1 MESRNPFSKG
11 FKKLKRKFAEGGRQR
26 DGRSGIE
33 TAQEGREA
41 NTESEASQRNSRL
54 HPEVEDVESGPSR
67 GGNDVGGEEVG
78 QIDPPTST
86 SSIPHSGE
94 PNSMWIALFHC
105 LLPLIVSSGNVDSPA
120 APGHVQEAL
129 CSDQNEPGQE
139 ANPVDPSPAPSVPSI
154 SHGGEPGSTTLPTL
168 PQPPPVTVS
177 LSDADS
183 PPILDHVWE
192 PSKSST
198 HLLDPGV
205 TSEDTP
211 NRNPASSTA
220 IISILRGVGE
230 SSEAYPPLKS
240 VARSLCVIL
249 DNCEVRSSFCTFNP

>member
-11 FKKLKRKFAEGGRQR
+11 FKKLKRKLAGGGRKR
-26 DGRSGIE
+26 DGRSGSE
-33 TAQEGREA
+33 TDQGGRE
-41 NTESEASQRNSRL
+41 TDVESDASQRNSRL
-54 HPEVEDVESGPSR
+54 QPRVKDVESGPSR
-67 GGNDVGGEEVG
+67 EGNDVDREEVG
-78 QIDPPTST
+78 RIDPPAST
-86 SSIPHSGE
+86 PSIPHRGE
-94 PNSMWIALFHC
+94 PNSMWIALFHW

-129 CSDQNEPGQE
+129 CSDQNEPEQE

-154 SHGGEPGSTTLPTL
+154 SHGGESGSTTLPTL
-168 PQPPPVTVS
+168 PQPLSVTVS
-177 LSDADS
+177 LANADS
-183 PPILDHVWE
+183 PPILDHVQE

-211 NRNPASSTA
+211 NRNSTLSTA

-240 VARSLCVIL
+240 VARCLCVIL
-249 DNCEVRSSFCTFNP
+249 DKCEVRSPFCTFNP